1 MGAPDIKLE
10 NINNFRDVGGAVTT
24 DGRRVRTGRIY
35 RSGHLAGASDTDI
48 DTLAALGLRLVI
60 DFRGPVDI
68 AHEGEDRL
76 PDGVERMSLPMF
88 DAQTT
93 DDVRRLFSQGDPA
106 SIMERFGEGRA
117 FEVMK
122 EVAATLVTHPER
134 CEQFGQMVRRLA
146 EPDGTPALIHC
157 SAGKDRTG
165 WAASLVLLTLGVDEG
180 EVIAHYLESNARNPY
195 RSAAMSR
202 LQEAGI
208 DPEIIVPFITV
219 HEDYVRASL
228 TALEETWGGIDG
240 YLHDA
245 LCLDDDL
252 LHTFRQALLTA

>member
-1 MGAPDIKLE
+1 
-10 NINNFRDVGGAVTT
+10 VSTT

-35 RSGHLAGASDTDI
+35 RSGHLASASDSDLES
-48 DTLAALGLRLVI
+48 LARLGVRVVI

-76 PDGVERMSLPMF
+76 PPGAERVSLPMF
-88 DAQTT
+88 DAATT
-93 DDVRRLFSQGDPA
+93 DDVRRLFAGGDPEA
-106 SIMERFGEGRA
+106 IRERFGDGRA

-122 EVAATLVTHPER
+122 RGAVHLVTHPER
-134 CEQFGQMVRRLA
+134 CDQFGRMVRRLA

-180 EVIAHYLESNARNPY
+180 EVIAHYLESNAHAPY
-195 RSAAMSR
+195 RSTAMNR
-202 LQEAGI
+202 MRDAGI

-228 TALEETWGGIDG
+228 AALEETWGGLDG
-240 YLHDA
+240 YLRDA
-245 LCLDDDL
+245 LCVDDEVVAA
-252 LHTFRQALLTA
+252 FRRAMLEPA